1 MPRVPG
7 RISARSHPGTSSGRS
22 TKGTVEFVYRER
34 FGKYFFARYVEA
46 TAKDPNTLAIEK
58 CLEAVEQT
66 ITFGERR
73 RLIMY
78 QLAEL
83 LERGKATVLHP
94 DSRDCWLALE
104 SAEHILSEMLSLSAF
119 SGYSLEDGE
128 CYTGSCSGA

>member
-1 MPRVPG
+1 MFG
-7 RISARSHPGTSSGRS
+7 GSG
-22 TKGTVEFVYRER
+22 
-34 FGKYFFARYVEA
+34 ANNYV
-46 TAKDPNTLAIEK
+46 
-58 CLEAVEQT
+58 
-66 ITFGERR
+66 RR
-73 RLIMY
+73 TTTMIMY